1 MDKPGHD
8 KFTFGQYPRDGHG
21 HSPLL
26 GGSPRGRAE
35 LCVMME
41 NATLHVETL
50 EPGPLRQL
58 WLHEWHRLTVMVKQE
73 RFIYQGW
80 AERWRYHSAYELVA
94 EDIALL
100 ASYRAADDGEATDPV
115 KYLLAMSDFHSEY
128 VTPALRERLEKA
140 APQIRE
146 LVELY
151 ERILEEA
158 AEEAADGEG

>member
-1 MDKPGHD
+1 MMDETAQIKY
-8 KFTFGQYPRDGHG
+8 TFGQYPGDGHG

-26 GGSPRGRAE
+26 GGSPGGRAE

-58 WLHEWHRLTVMVKQE
+58 WLHEWHRLSNMVKQE
-73 RFIYQGW
+73 RFIFQGW

-94 EDIALL
+94 EDIAH
-100 ASYRAADDGEATDPV
+100 ASRYRANKDSEETDPV

-128 VTPALRERLEKA
+128 ISPALRERLEKA

-146 LVELY
+146 FVKSY
-151 ERILEEA
+151 ERILAVEA
-158 AEEAADGEG
+158 ANGEG